1 MSFTQPEI
9 SCSEDDYAATES
21 LYRFPASPDA
31 DGYRSSLFSMRT
43 VREAD
48 FGYAPVEFEGEQ
60 SAATNP
66 HIFASPG
73 VMGLDLQ
80 PGYDFGVSR
89 WLSDFVSSKRV
100 ANGAETVGDVA
111 YGVKSSVNAPAVDSV
126 YSVDQNVTD
135 EKTWSSRLF
144 LWSSYFLFFVCG
156 IGYQI
161 QFAALMTSILYF
173 ENELPQVGKALF
185 RVFVGAFNLPL
196 FPMLLLQ
203 LQFDEWIDFKLGTKV
218 RPSFSVYFYF
228 VVLNQLL

>member
-9 SCSEDDYAATES
+9 SCSEDDYAATQS
-21 LYRFPASPDA
+21 LYFSSAPTPDA
-31 DGYRSSLFSMRT
+31 EGYRSSLFSMRN

-80 PGYDFGVSR
+80 PGFDFGISK
-89 WLSDFVSSKRV
+89 WFSDLIFSKR
-100 ANGAETVGDVA
+100 ASGSPETVGGHA
-111 YGVKSSVNAPAVDSV
+111 ESSVNAPPVDSIYAVDLSASEV
-126 YSVDQNVTD
+126 Q
-135 EKTWSSRLF
+135 TWSSRLV
-144 LWSSYFLFFVCG
+144 LWSSYLLFFVCG

-218 RPSFSVYFYF
+218 R
-228 VVLNQLL
+228 L